1 MAGLE
6 AHGSWH
12 SVSSIFAIMQS
23 TEWPATDYHNSL
35 VFVNETRNF
44 FPGASVHEKN
54 DVKTSA
60 SDVYAQHKIWMLP
73 QPTN

>member
-12 SVSSIFAIMQS
+12 SVSLIFAIMQS

-44 FPGASVHEKN
+44 FPGASVHEK
-54 DVKTSA
+54 
-60 SDVYAQHKIWMLP
+60 MM
-73 QPTN
+73 